1 MILNRGGLC
10 IDSPKQLQNK
20 KAAIKTKTND
30 DKCFQYALTVALN
43 YNNIKKDPHNI
54 KSISKIKPFID
65 QQDWKETG
73 FPAQKKDWKKF
84 ELKNKTIALNILFVP
99 SNTEKLRLAYNSKYN
114 LIRKN
119 QVMLLMI
126 TNGKK

>member
-1 MILNRGGLC
+1 M
-10 IDSPKQLQNK
+10 
-20 KAAIKTKTND
+20 
-30 DKCFQYALTVALN
+30 
-43 YNNIKKDPHNI
+43 
-54 KSISKIKPFID
+54 
-65 QQDWKETG
+65 
-73 FPAQKKDWKKF
+73 F
-84 ELKNKTIALNILFVP
+84 ELKNKTIALNISIVP

>member
-20 KAAIKTKTND
+20 KAAINTKTND

-73 FPAQKKDWKKF
+73 FPAQKKDWKS
-84 ELKNKTIALNILFVP
+84 LN
-99 SNTEKLRLAYNSKYN
+99 
-114 LIRKN
+114 
-119 QVMLLMI
+119 
-126 TNGKK
+126 

>member
-20 KAAIKTKTND
+20 KAAINTKTND

-43 YNNIKKDPHNI
+43 YNNIKKESHNI

-73 FPAQKKDWKKF
+73 FPAQQKDWKKF
-84 ELKNKTIALNILFVP
+84 ELKNKTIALILFVP
-99 SNTEKLRLAYNSKYN
+99 RKTEKLRLAYNSKYN

>member
-10 IDSPKQLQNK
+10 TDSSKQLQNK
-20 KAAIKTKTND
+20 KAAINPKIND

-73 FPAQKKDWKKF
+73 FPAQQKDWKKF
-84 ELKNKTIALNILFVP
+84 ELKNKTIALILFVP
-99 SNTEKLRLAYNSKYN
+99 RKTEKLRLAYNSKYN